1 MESPLGSKA
10 ALLIT
15 LLSGPGYGLD
25 LIERVATGIGSRPRQ
40 GSVYPAL
47 RAIERKGL
55 VRGWDVRASPSGGR
69 PRRYYELTPKGIAV
83 AKAQRAAIAAFAR
96 IDPPPAASPRDLVR
110 MRDHLQ
116 DCASL
121 SAFALTLRDH
131 VTAARRP

>member
-10 ALLIT
+10 ALLMT

-47 RAIERKGL
+47 RALERKGL

-69 PRRYYELTPKGIAV
+69 PRRYYELTPKGIAI
-83 AKAQRAAIAAFAR
+83 AKAQRAAIAGFAR
-96 IDPPPAASPRDLVR
+96 TDGPPVASRTELAR
-110 MRDHLQ
+110 MRDRLE

-121 SAFALTLRDH
+121 SAFAWTLRDH
-131 VTAARRP
+131 VTTARRP